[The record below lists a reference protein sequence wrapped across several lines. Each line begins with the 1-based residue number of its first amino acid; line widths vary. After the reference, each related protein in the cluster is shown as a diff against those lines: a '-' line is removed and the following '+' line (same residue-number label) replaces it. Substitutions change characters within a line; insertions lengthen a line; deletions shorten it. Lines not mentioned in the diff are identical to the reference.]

1 MFQMLTGNQS
11 GEDVRSVVAQLV
23 ASIRQPQL
31 KLVMFFCSKKYEIS
45 EVAQIFKGYLPDV
58 DVVGCTTAGELS
70 NRGFTEGSISA
81 LSIAADD
88 FEVAPYLVKDIK
100 KKALFAKED
109 LLSTAGKIGLTPDSD
124 NGFILTLIDSSQ
136 AAEEKILTL
145 LCNTFPQLNLVGGS
159 AADEDFQETLVSV
172 NGETMENAAA
182 IIFVKTSHEILLHKE
197 NIYTP
202 TDIQLEVTSANIQ
215 KRQVLELNGKP
226 AAEEYARIL
235 GISMEQLR
243 NNFRDVFFANPL
255 GRTFG
260 EDIWITAPTA
270 IVDDQAIAFA
280 SLILPRTMVKL
291 LKPIDALAEAAKTVQ
306 TVQQKLPNCK
316 GVILFNCLL
325 RYLQFKKDHQR
336 EQIAQEYAKLGPIC
350 GFNTHGEQLQR
361 HHMNQTL
368 TLIAFGD

>member
-1 MFQMLTGNQS
+1 MFQLLTGNQS
-11 GEDVRSVVAQLV
+11 GENARSVVDQLV
-23 ASIRQPQL
+23 TSIRQPQM
-31 KLVMFFCSKKYEIS
+31 KLVMFFCSKKYDIQ
-45 EVAQIFKGYLPDV
+45 EVARIFKEMLPDV
-58 DVVGCTTAGELS
+58 HVVGCTTAGELS

-88 FEVAPYLVKDIK
+88 FEVVPYLMKDIK
-100 KKALFAKED
+100 QKVLFAKND
-109 LLSTAGKIGLTPDSD
+109 LLNVASEIGLTPDSAD
-124 NGFILTLIDSSQ
+124 GCILTLIDSSQ
-136 AAEEKILTL
+136 TAEEKILTL
-145 LCNTFPQLNLVGGS
+145 LCNTFPKLNLVGGS

-182 IIFVKTSHEILLHKE
+182 IIFIRTSHEILLYKE

-202 TDIQLEVTSANIQ
+202 TDIQLEVTNADMQ
-215 KRQVLELNGKP
+215 KRLVLELNGKP

-235 GISMEQLR
+235 GISLDYLK
-243 NNFRDVFFANPL
+243 NNFRDVFFQNPL

-270 IVDDQAIAFA
+270 IVDDKAIAFA
-280 SLILPRTMVKL
+280 ALILPRTVVKL
-291 LKPIDALAEAAKTVQ
+291 LKPIDAVAEAAKTVQ
-306 TVQQKLPNCK
+306 IVKQKLPNCK
-316 GVILFNCLL
+316 GTILFNCLL
-325 RYLQFKKDHQR
+325 RYLQFKKDNQR
-336 EQIAQEYAKLGPIC
+336 EVIAQEYAKLGPIC

>member
-1 MFQMLTGNQS
+1 MFQLLTGNQS
-11 GEDVRSVVAQLV
+11 GEDVRSVVAQLI
-23 ASIRQPQL
+23 ASIRQPQM
-31 KLVMFFCSKKYEIS
+31 KLVMFFPSKKYDIS
-45 EVAQIFKGYLPDV
+45 EVARIFKEYLPDV

-88 FEVAPYLVKDIK
+88 FEVAPYLIKDIK
-100 KKALFAKED
+100 QKALFAKDD
-109 LLSTAGKIGLTPDSD
+109 LLSEAGKIGLTPDSTD
-124 NGFILTLIDSSQ
+124 GFILTLIDSSQ

-145 LCNTFPQLNLVGGS
+145 LCNTFPKLNLVGGS
-159 AADEDFQETLVSV
+159 AADEDFKETLVSV

-182 IIFVKTSHEILLHKE
+182 IVFVRTSHEILFYKE

-202 TDIQLEVTSANIQ
+202 THIQLEVTSANIQ
-215 KRQVLELNGKP
+215 KREVLELNGKP

-235 GISMEQLR
+235 GIDLDYLR
-243 NNFRDVFFANPL
+243 DNFRDVFFENPL

-270 IVDDQAIAFA
+270 IVDDKAIAFA

-291 LKPIDALAEAAKTVQ
+291 LKPIDAVAEAAKTVQ
-306 TVQQKLPNCK
+306 TVKQKLPNCK
-316 GVILFNCLL
+316 GAILFNCLL
-325 RYLQFKKDHQR
+325 RYLQFKKDNQR
-336 EQIAQEYAKLGPIC
+336 EVIAQEYAKLGPIC